1 MATSTIGG
9 LLPSESS
16 LFRFNPYQTSS
27 DDLSQDNTNNNVSNS
42 NNQISSNTSVLVD
55 VVTLSG
61 QSVNVVNPDAQSG
74 LDQNGLYNPQTI
86 PRNISQTNVSVSVNV
101 DSELNIVNGN
111 GSLSLSNSVDVD
123 VNIDISEILR
133 QLTGKDGDGLS
144 GFMQSL
150 RVNVDVNLRQ
160 SIGTIGRGLGIGNR
174 NGMEIRGN
182 SLNSILNL
190 GQMRKMSRLGTI
202 DTIKNQIEKLYELDP
217 ELLKDY
223 LLILATF
230 LDKEPEGL
238 QSFLDKIQNV
248 LDKLGKVN
256 GNIGDI
262 QEAVQQPPSQS
273 VSASISTRVE
283 VFVKQIQ
290 NGSNNSIDVEV
301 NVNTQVN
308 VGQGQQADPIMFDL
322 DGDGFETTGAG
333 NGADFDIN
341 GDGNVD
347 KTSFANGDDAFLA
360 FDKNGN
366 GKIDGG
372 QELFGDQNGAKNG
385 IEELKKYDS
394 NNDNYID
401 EKDPIFND
409 LMLLKSGSNELTSLK
424 NAGISA
430 IKLNLINYYQK
441 MNNNDF
447 VNGAIEFIRNDGSRG
462 LAGDVMLNYY

>member
-27 DDLSQDNTNNNVSNS
+27 DDLSQDSTKNNVSNS
-42 NNQISSNTSVLVD
+42 NSQISSNTSVLVD

-86 PRNISQTNVSVSVNV
+86 PRNISQTNISVDVNV

-123 VNIDISEILR
+123 IDISEILR
-133 QLTGKDGDGLS
+133 QLTGKDGDGLA

-174 NGMEIRGN
+174 NGMEIGGN

-190 GQMRKMSRLGTI
+190 GQMRKISRLGTI
-202 DTIKNQIEKLYELDP
+202 DMIKNQIEKLYELDP

-238 QSFLDKIQNV
+238 QSFLEKIQNV
-248 LDKLGKVN
+248 LDNLGKVN
-256 GNIGDI
+256 GNVGDI

-273 VSASISTRVE
+273 VSANISTRVE
-283 VFVKQIQ
+283 VLVNQIQ
-290 NGSNNSIDVEV
+290 NGSSNSIDVEV

-322 DGDGFETTGAG
+322 DGDGFETTGTG
-333 NGADFDIN
+333 NGVNFDIN

-366 GKIDGG
+366 GEIDGG

-409 LMLLKSGSNELTSLK
+409 LMLVNSRNNELTSLK

-447 VNGAIEFIRNDGSRG
+447 VNGAIEFIRNDGSKG